1 MRKGEVWFVEFPLEE
16 DASRIINRPVIVLD
30 ENVLGVLSVKITK
43 HKVRKEDPYDIPIIY
58 WSEAGLR
65 LASTARVSK
74 VTVLNKDSF
83 IFKIGNLHN
92 DDMDRIEAMYSKFLE
107 DNNIILLSSII
118 SIVPTLSPFFTG
130 AIILFILVLYVM
142 FFCSSL
148 FLFNMVMFSFGTI
161 SVVRVFPNSTF
172 FFSIVVFSSNM
183 V

>member
-74 VTVLNKDSF
+74 LQCLIKT
-83 IFKIGNLHN
+83 
-92 DDMDRIEAMYSKFLE
+92 A
-107 DNNIILLSSII
+107 
-118 SIVPTLSPFFTG
+118 
-130 AIILFILVLYVM
+130 LY
-142 FFCSSL
+142 L
-148 FLFNMVMFSFGTI
+148 K
-161 SVVRVFPNSTF
+161 
-172 FFSIVVFSSNM
+172 
-183 V
+183 